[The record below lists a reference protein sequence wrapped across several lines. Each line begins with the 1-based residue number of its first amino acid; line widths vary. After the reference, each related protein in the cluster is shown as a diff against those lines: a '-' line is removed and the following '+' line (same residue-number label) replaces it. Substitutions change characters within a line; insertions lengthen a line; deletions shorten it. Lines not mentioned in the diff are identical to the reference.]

1 MDFSIEQIEQYSQIN
16 DISLCYGASGI
27 CLLLSE
33 IDKEKAVSVFNVL
46 KQKTL
51 TLHGNINIRNGLA
64 GVALLVKCL
73 HDKGV
78 FNGKISSVLREID
91 DTIFRA
97 ITNNNALSQLTI
109 QDAIEVLYYLVIT
122 TKREEHINLET
133 NELKFELIRIL
144 VDKIFEDIT
153 TEELADTYIY
163 RIDHLLPQILIVLS
177 QVLNLGI
184 YKTRICQLL
193 KLLEPL
199 ILYKMPI
206 LHSNRLYILVAI
218 SKIIESCKLLDTWNE
233 YRQMLVE
240 NISIKKIIKV
250 ECQDLVYFENGLSSI
265 YLLFREIPEYKSN
278 IKRIGTIISKNI
290 DNSTELKR
298 LRENENYRKNHVGLF
313 NGICGIELVLMLI
326 KKDLTYGIK
335 EDNRINYINF
345 I

>member
-1 MDFSIEQIEQYSQIN
+1 M
-16 DISLCYGASGI
+16 CYGASGI

-33 IDKEKAVSVFNVL
+33 IDKGKAVSVFNIL

-73 HDKGV
+73 HNKGV

-91 DTIFRA
+91 DTIFRT
-97 ITNNNALSQLTI
+97 ITNNNGLSQLKI

-122 TKREEHINLET
+122 TKSEEHINPET
-133 NELKFELIRIL
+133 NELNFELIRIL

-153 TEELADTYIY
+153 TEELADTFIY

-177 QVLNLGI
+177 KVLNLGI

-218 SKIIESCKLLDTWNE
+218 SKIIGSCELPDTWNE
-233 YRQMLVE
+233 YRQMLAE
-240 NISIKKIIKV
+240 NISLKKIIKV

-265 YLLFREIPEYKSN
+265 YLLLREIPEYKSH
-278 IKRIGTIISKNI
+278 IKRIGTIISKDI
-290 DNSTELKR
+290 ENSAELRR
-298 LRENENYRKNHVGLF
+298 LRENENYRKNRIGLL
-313 NGICGIELVLMLI
+313 NGICGIELILMLI
-326 KKDLTYGIK
+326 KKDLSNGI
-335 EDNRINYINF
+335 
-345 I
+345 

>member
-1 MDFSIEQIEQYSQIN
+1 M
-16 DISLCYGASGI
+16 CYGASGI

-33 IDKEKAVSVFNVL
+33 IDKGKAVSVFNIL

-73 HDKGV
+73 HNKGV

-91 DTIFRA
+91 DTIFRT
-97 ITNNNALSQLTI
+97 ITNNNGLSQLKI

-122 TKREEHINLET
+122 TKSEEHINPET
-133 NELKFELIRIL
+133 NELNFELIRIL

-153 TEELADTYIY
+153 TEELADTFIY

-177 QVLNLGI
+177 KVLNLGI

-193 KLLEPL
+193 KFLEPL

-218 SKIIESCKLLDTWNE
+218 SKIIGSCELPDTWNE
-233 YRQMLVE
+233 YRQMLAE
-240 NISIKKIIKV
+240 NISLKKIIKV

-265 YLLFREIPEYKSN
+265 YLLLREIPEYKSH
-278 IKRIGTIISKNI
+278 IKRIGTIISKDI
-290 DNSTELKR
+290 ENSAELRR
-298 LRENENYRKNHVGLF
+298 LRENENYRKNRIGLL
-313 NGICGIELVLMLI
+313 NGICGIELILMLI
-326 KKDLTYGIK
+326 KKDLSNGI
-335 EDNRINYINF
+335 
-345 I
+345 

>member
-1 MDFSIEQIEQYSQIN
+1 M
-16 DISLCYGASGI
+16 CYGASGI

-33 IDKEKAVSVFNVL
+33 IDKGKAVSVFNIL

-73 HDKGV
+73 HNKGV

-91 DTIFRA
+91 DTIFRT
-97 ITNNNALSQLTI
+97 ITNNNGLSQLKI

-122 TKREEHINLET
+122 TRSEEHINPET
-133 NELKFELIRIL
+133 NELNFELIRIL

-153 TEELADTYIY
+153 TEELADTFIY

-177 QVLNLGI
+177 KVLNLGI

-218 SKIIESCKLLDTWNE
+218 SKIIGSCELPDTWNE
-233 YRQMLVE
+233 YRQMLAE
-240 NISIKKIIKV
+240 NISLKKIIKV

-265 YLLFREIPEYKSN
+265 YLLLREIPEYKSH
-278 IKRIGTIISKNI
+278 IKRIGTIISKDI
-290 DNSTELKR
+290 ENSAELRR
-298 LRENENYRKNHVGLF
+298 LRENENYRKNRIGLL
-313 NGICGIELVLMLI
+313 NGICGIELILMLI
-326 KKDLTYGIK
+326 KKDLSNGI
-335 EDNRINYINF
+335 
-345 I
+345 

>member
-1 MDFSIEQIEQYSQIN
+1 M
-16 DISLCYGASGI
+16 CYGASGI

-33 IDKEKAVSVFNVL
+33 IDKGKAVSVFNIL

-73 HDKGV
+73 HNKGV

-91 DTIFRA
+91 DTIFRT
-97 ITNNNALSQLTI
+97 ITNNNGLSQLKI

-122 TKREEHINLET
+122 TKSEEHINPET
-133 NELKFELIRIL
+133 NELNFELIRIL

-153 TEELADTYIY
+153 TEELADTFIY

-177 QVLNLGI
+177 KVLNLGI

-218 SKIIESCKLLDTWNE
+218 SKIIGSCELPDTWNE
-233 YRQMLVE
+233 YRQMLAE
-240 NISIKKIIKV
+240 NISLKKIIKV

-265 YLLFREIPEYKSN
+265 YLLLREIPEYKSH
-278 IKRIGTIISKNI
+278 IKRIGTIISKDI
-290 DNSTELKR
+290 ENSAELKR
-298 LRENENYRKNHVGLF
+298 LRENENYRKNRIGLL
-313 NGICGIELVLMLI
+313 NGICGIELILMLI
-326 KKDLTYGIK
+326 KKDLSNGI
-335 EDNRINYINF
+335 
-345 I
+345 

>member
-1 MDFSIEQIEQYSQIN
+1 MDFSIEQIELYSHIN

-33 IDKEKAVSVFNVL
+33 IDKGKAVSVFNIL

-73 HDKGV
+73 HNKGV

-91 DTIFRA
+91 DTIFRT
-97 ITNNNALSQLTI
+97 ITNNNGLSQLKI

-122 TKREEHINLET
+122 TKSEEHINTET
-133 NELKFELIRIL
+133 NELNFELIRIL

-153 TEELADTYIY
+153 TEELADTFIY

-177 QVLNLGI
+177 KVLNLGI

-218 SKIIESCKLLDTWNE
+218 SKIIGSCELPDTWNE
-233 YRQMLVE
+233 YRQMLAE
-240 NISIKKIIKV
+240 NISLKKIIKV

-265 YLLFREIPEYKSN
+265 YLLLREIPEYKSH
-278 IKRIGTIISKNI
+278 IKRIGTIISKDI
-290 DNSTELKR
+290 ENSAELRR
-298 LRENENYRKNHVGLF
+298 LRENENYRKNRIGLL
-313 NGICGIELVLMLI
+313 NGICGIELILMLI
-326 KKDLTYGIK
+326 KKDLSNGI
-335 EDNRINYINF
+335 
-345 I
+345 

>member
-1 MDFSIEQIEQYSQIN
+1 M
-16 DISLCYGASGI
+16 CYGASGI

-33 IDKEKAVSVFNVL
+33 IDKEKAVSVFNIL

-73 HDKGV
+73 HNKGV

-91 DTIFRA
+91 DTIFRT
-97 ITNNNALSQLTI
+97 ITNNNGLSQLKI

-122 TKREEHINLET
+122 TKSEEHINPET
-133 NELKFELIRIL
+133 NELNFELIRIL

-153 TEELADTYIY
+153 TEELADTFIY

-177 QVLNLGI
+177 KVLNLGI

-218 SKIIESCKLLDTWNE
+218 SKIIGSCELPDTWNE
-233 YRQMLVE
+233 YRQMLAE
-240 NISIKKIIKV
+240 NISLKKIIKV

-265 YLLFREIPEYKSN
+265 YLLLREIPEYKSH
-278 IKRIGTIISKNI
+278 IKRIGTIISKDI
-290 DNSTELKR
+290 ENSAELRR
-298 LRENENYRKNHVGLF
+298 LRENENYRKNRIGLL
-313 NGICGIELVLMLI
+313 NGICGIELILMLI
-326 KKDLTYGIK
+326 KKDLSNGI
-335 EDNRINYINF
+335 
-345 I
+345 

>member
-1 MDFSIEQIEQYSQIN
+1 M
-16 DISLCYGASGI
+16 
-27 CLLLSE
+27 LLSE
-33 IDKEKAVSVFNVL
+33 IDKGKAVSVFNIL

-73 HDKGV
+73 HNKGV

-91 DTIFRA
+91 DTIFRT
-97 ITNNNALSQLTI
+97 ITNNNGLSQLKI

-122 TKREEHINLET
+122 TKSEEHINPET
-133 NELKFELIRIL
+133 NELNFELIRIL

-153 TEELADTYIY
+153 TEELADTFIY

-177 QVLNLGI
+177 KVLNLGI

-218 SKIIESCKLLDTWNE
+218 SKIIGSCELPDTWNE
-233 YRQMLVE
+233 YRQMLAE
-240 NISIKKIIKV
+240 NISLKKIIKV

-265 YLLFREIPEYKSN
+265 YLLLREIPEYKSH
-278 IKRIGTIISKNI
+278 IKRIGTIISKDI
-290 DNSTELKR
+290 ENSAELRR
-298 LRENENYRKNHVGLF
+298 LRENENYRKNRIGLL
-313 NGICGIELVLMLI
+313 NGICGIELILMLI
-326 KKDLTYGIK
+326 KKDLSNGI
-335 EDNRINYINF
+335 
-345 I
+345 

>member
-1 MDFSIEQIEQYSQIN
+1 M
-16 DISLCYGASGI
+16 
-27 CLLLSE
+27 LLSE
-33 IDKEKAVSVFNVL
+33 IDKEKAVSVFNIL

-73 HDKGV
+73 HNKGV

-91 DTIFRA
+91 DTIFRT
-97 ITNNNALSQLTI
+97 ITNNNGLSQLKI

-122 TKREEHINLET
+122 TKSEEHINTET
-133 NELKFELIRIL
+133 NELNFELIRIL

-153 TEELADTYIY
+153 TEELADTFIY

-177 QVLNLGI
+177 KVLNLGI

-218 SKIIESCKLLDTWNE
+218 SKIIGSCELPDTWNE
-233 YRQMLVE
+233 YRQMLAE
-240 NISIKKIIKV
+240 NISLKKIIKV

-265 YLLFREIPEYKSN
+265 YLLLREIPEYKSH
-278 IKRIGTIISKNI
+278 IKRIGTIISKDI
-290 DNSTELKR
+290 ENSAELRR
-298 LRENENYRKNHVGLF
+298 LRENENYRKNRIGLL
-313 NGICGIELVLMLI
+313 NGICGIELILMLI
-326 KKDLTYGIK
+326 KKDLSNGI
-335 EDNRINYINF
+335 
-345 I
+345 

>member
-1 MDFSIEQIEQYSQIN
+1 MDFSIEQIELYSHIN

-27 CLLLSE
+27 CLLLAE
-33 IDKEKAVSVFNVL
+33 IDKEKALSVFNIL

-73 HDKGV
+73 HNKGV

-91 DTIFRA
+91 DTIFRT
-97 ITNNNALSQLTI
+97 ITNNNGLSQLKI

-122 TKREEHINLET
+122 TKSEEHINPET
-133 NELKFELIRIL
+133 NELNFELIRIL

-153 TEELADTYIY
+153 TEELADTFIY

-177 QVLNLGI
+177 KVSNLGI

-218 SKIIESCKLLDTWNE
+218 SKIIGSCELPDTWNE
-233 YRQMLVE
+233 YRQMLAE
-240 NISIKKIIKV
+240 NISLKKIIKV

-265 YLLFREIPEYKSN
+265 YLLLREIPEYKSH
-278 IKRIGTIISKNI
+278 IKRIGTIISKDI
-290 DNSTELKR
+290 ENSAELRR
-298 LRENENYRKNHVGLF
+298 LRENENYRKNRIGLL
-313 NGICGIELVLMLI
+313 NGICGIELILMLI
-326 KKDLTYGIK
+326 KKDLSNGI
-335 EDNRINYINF
+335 
-345 I
+345 

>member
-1 MDFSIEQIEQYSQIN
+1 MDFSIEQIELYSHIN

-33 IDKEKAVSVFNVL
+33 IDKGKAVSVFNIL

-73 HDKGV
+73 HNKGV

-91 DTIFRA
+91 DTIFRT
-97 ITNNNALSQLTI
+97 ITNNNGLSQLKI

-122 TKREEHINLET
+122 TKSEEHINPET
-133 NELKFELIRIL
+133 NELNFELIRIL

-153 TEELADTYIY
+153 TEELADTFIY

-177 QVLNLGI
+177 KVSNLGI

-218 SKIIESCKLLDTWNE
+218 SKIIGSCELPDTWNE
-233 YRQMLVE
+233 YRQMLAE
-240 NISIKKIIKV
+240 NISLKKIIKV
-250 ECQDLVYFENGLSSI
+250 ESQDLVYFENGLSSI
-265 YLLFREIPEYKSN
+265 YLLLREIPEYKSH
-278 IKRIGTIISKNI
+278 IKRIGTIISKDI
-290 DNSTELKR
+290 ENSAELKR
-298 LRENENYRKNHVGLF
+298 LRENENYRKNRIGLL
-313 NGICGIELVLMLI
+313 NGICGIELILMLI
-326 KKDLTYGIK
+326 KKDLSNGI
-335 EDNRINYINF
+335 
-345 I
+345 

>member
-1 MDFSIEQIEQYSQIN
+1 M
-16 DISLCYGASGI
+16 CYGASGI

-33 IDKEKAVSVFNVL
+33 IDKEKAVSVFNIL

-73 HDKGV
+73 HNKGV

-91 DTIFRA
+91 DTIFRT
-97 ITNNNALSQLTI
+97 ITNNNGLSQLKI

-122 TKREEHINLET
+122 TKSEEHINTET
-133 NELKFELIRIL
+133 NELNFELIRIL

-153 TEELADTYIY
+153 TEELADTFIY

-177 QVLNLGI
+177 KVLNLGI

-218 SKIIESCKLLDTWNE
+218 SKIIGSCELPDTWNE
-233 YRQMLVE
+233 YRQMLAE
-240 NISIKKIIKV
+240 NISLKKIIKV

-265 YLLFREIPEYKSN
+265 YLLLREIPEYKSH
-278 IKRIGTIISKNI
+278 IKRIGTIISKDI
-290 DNSTELKR
+290 ENSAELRR
-298 LRENENYRKNHVGLF
+298 LRENENYRKNRIGLL
-313 NGICGIELVLMLI
+313 NGICGIELILMLI
-326 KKDLTYGIK
+326 KKDLSNGI
-335 EDNRINYINF
+335 
-345 I
+345 